1 MTDRY
6 IKPEMEVLIF
16 KSADIIVTSSDPVTD
31 SDETEIISSGWGF

>member
-16 KSADIIVTSSDPVTD
+16 ESADIVTSSDPFTD
-31 SDETEIISSGWGF
+31 PDETDIIPSGWGF